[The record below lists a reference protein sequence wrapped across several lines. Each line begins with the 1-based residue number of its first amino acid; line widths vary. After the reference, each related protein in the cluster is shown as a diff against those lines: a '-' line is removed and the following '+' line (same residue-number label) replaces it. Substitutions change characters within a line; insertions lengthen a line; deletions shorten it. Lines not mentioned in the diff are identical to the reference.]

1 MDATLQHITDRVRAA
16 AASGTPLRLR
26 GGGSKDFYGQSL
38 QGEVLDTTALTG
50 ITNYEPSELVVT
62 VRAGTPLREL
72 EAALAEQGQCLPFEP
87 PHFGLQSSDAQSNGA
102 ATGSNVTASATVQAT
117 GRATVGG
124 MVAAGLSG
132 PARAS
137 VGGVRDYMLGVQ
149 LLNGRGEH
157 LTFGGQVMK
166 NVAGYDVSRLMAGS
180 MGTLGL
186 ITEVSLKVLPV
197 APAEATLVFELDQ
210 AEALAQLHRWG
221 AQPLPLNASCW
232 VNDDV
237 AKPERGAGETGQ
249 HVDGKEGRHAGRG
262 AEVGVSD
269 HVTKKAGGV
278 GRLYVR
284 LRGAIAAVESAS
296 KNMVQ
301 QAAGKRMDNAVAAP
315 DWQACRDLR
324 LPFFSSPPQ
333 SDMALWRLSVA
344 QTAPVLNLP
353 WPQLVEW
360 HGGLRWLWAPL
371 EAAAS
376 VREAAAQAGGHATVF
391 VANYV
396 HSTGAIGQF
405 YAFSALNAPLDGI
418 HRRLKAEFDPAGIFN
433 CGRLYPDLDVRP

>member
-1 MDATLQHITDRVRAA
+1 MDSTLQQITDRVRAA
-16 AASGTPLRLR
+16 VASGTPLRLR

-38 QGEVLDTTALTG
+38 QGELLDTTALSG
-50 ITNYEPSELVVT
+50 IISYEPSELVVT
-62 VRAGTPLREL
+62 VRAGTPLQEL

-87 PHFGLQSSDAQSNGA
+87 PHFGLQNRG
-102 ATGSNVTASATVQAT
+102 
-117 GRATVGG
+117 ATVGG

-157 LTFGGQVMK
+157 LIFGGQVMK

-210 AEALAQLHRWG
+210 AQALAQLHRWG

-232 VNDDV
+232 VNDDA
-237 AKPERGAGETGQ
+237 AKPARGAGEAGQ
-249 HVDGKEGRHAGRG
+249 PVDGKQGRHAGSG
-262 AEVGVSD
+262 ADAGVSGR
-269 HVTKKAGGV
+269 VAKKADGV

-284 LRGAIAAVESAS
+284 LRGAIAAVESAC
-296 KNMVQ
+296 KTMVQ
-301 QAAGKRMDNAVAAP
+301 QAAGTRMDNAIAAP
-315 DWQACRDLR
+315 DWHACRDLR
-324 LPFFSSPPQ
+324 LPFFTNPPQ
-333 SDMALWRLSVA
+333 PDMALWRLSVA

-371 EAAAS
+371 EAADG
-376 VREAAAQAGGHATVF
+376 VREAAVQAAGYATVF
-391 VANYV
+391 IANYAYP
-396 HSTGAIGQF
+396 TRARGQF
-405 YAFSALNAPLDGI
+405 DAFFAPNAPLDGI

-433 CGRLYPDLDVRP
+433 RGRLYPDLDLRP